1 MGEPLITTELENA
14 LLRMS
19 YELSGYS
26 PTAEWDEQEMR
37 PRRDDVLAE
46 EKELTRRHARRLLDV
61 LYDVNREF
69 LHIEL
74 GLV

>member
-14 LLRMS
+14 ILLMH
-19 YELSGYS
+19 YA
-26 PTAEWDEQEMR
+26 PTQEWGESRSRSDN
-37 PRRDDVLAE
+37 VVAE

-69 LHIEL
+69 VHIEL
-74 GLV
+74 GLI

>member
-14 LLRMS
+14 ILRMS
-19 YELSGYS
+19 YV
-26 PTAEWDEQEMR
+26 PTTEWASSRSE
-37 PRRDDVLAE
+37 VVVE
-46 EKELTRRHARRLLDV
+46 ERELTRREARRCLDV

-74 GLV
+74 GLI